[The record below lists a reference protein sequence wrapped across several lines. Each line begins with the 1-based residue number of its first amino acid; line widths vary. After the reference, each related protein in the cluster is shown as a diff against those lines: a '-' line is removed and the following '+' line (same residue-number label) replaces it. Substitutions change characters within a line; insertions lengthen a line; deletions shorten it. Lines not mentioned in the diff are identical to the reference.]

1 MKKWR
6 IFIGAFAASMIVI
19 AGLCGFAAVD
29 LSTERFMPGQFGVF
43 LRIEPVPGEE
53 LAIVLLGRRYSVK
66 AEDLEAPRKA
76 LEDYRGLL
84 PAAPRIARALTG
96 QAVRALAGKL
106 DMGADRP

>member
-6 IFIGAFAASMIVI
+6 IFIGAFAASMIII

-53 LAIVLLGRRYSVK
+53 LAVILLGRRYSIK
-66 AEDLEAPRKA
+66 AEDLEAPRK
-76 LEDYRGLL
+76 LIESFRGLL
-84 PAAPRIARALTG
+84 PIAPRIANALTG
-96 QAVRALAGKL
+96 QAVRAVAGII
-106 DMGADRP
+106 

>member
-6 IFIGAFAASMIVI
+6 IFIGAFAVSMIVI

-53 LAIVLLGRRYSVK
+53 LAVVLLGRRYSIK
-66 AEDLEAPRKA
+66 AEDWEAPRK
-76 LEDYRGLL
+76 LIKDFRGLL
-84 PAAPRIARALTG
+84 PMAPRIASALTG
-96 QAVRALAGKL
+96 QAVRAVAGK
-106 DMGADRP
+106 